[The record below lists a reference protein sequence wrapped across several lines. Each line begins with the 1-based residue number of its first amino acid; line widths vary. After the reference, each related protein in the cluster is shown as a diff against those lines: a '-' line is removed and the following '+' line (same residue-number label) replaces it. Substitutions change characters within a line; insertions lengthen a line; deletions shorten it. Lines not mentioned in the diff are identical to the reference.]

1 MAQTRQQQVDKDE
14 RARLAND
21 PKALKA
27 YERSLEKQKETQ
39 ISILASIEKEE
50 KRHEMESFYSYVS
63 DWWGSMILTTPNSRL
78 PW

>member
-27 YERSLEKQKETQ
+27 YERSLEKKKEAKD
-39 ISILASIEKEE
+39 SILASIEKEE
-50 KRHEMESFYSYVS
+50 KRYEMESFYSYVS
-63 DWWGSMILTTPNSRL
+63 TTIAWKPMLPFFLTRL
-78 PW
+78 L